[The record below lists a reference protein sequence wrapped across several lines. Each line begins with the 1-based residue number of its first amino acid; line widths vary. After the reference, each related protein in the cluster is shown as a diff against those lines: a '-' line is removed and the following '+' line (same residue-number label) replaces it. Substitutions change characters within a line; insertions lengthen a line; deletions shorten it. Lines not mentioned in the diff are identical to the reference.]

1 MRLIHRTSALSA
13 IALAGW
19 CLAAA
24 PADNVVLRVGQTAFT
39 RGEVQAWLSRTSLV
53 AKADGAAAEPGAT
66 RRHALLQMALLTEHG
81 RVEQGK
87 SGESEARDTA
97 LVAALDRALR
107 AEQAPTDAVI
117 SAFYDEHKDR
127 YVQPKAIRIW
137 RILVADEAVAKNI
150 IAKVDGDPKAV
161 YLWGDFT
168 REHSVDE
175 ATKQRDGSLGFVRD
189 DGSTDVPELRV
200 AKELYEAADRVT
212 DGQLV
217 PTPIP
222 EAGKFAVIW
231 RKGTRAESSQTLQQE
246 RDDIREILI
255 RTRAQAAR
263 AALVEQLRKAQLS
276 GYDPGELPEIP
287 PSRAAAA
294 ATSSAR

>member
-1 MRLIHRTSALSA
+1 MIRRRSALVA
-13 IALAGW
+13 IALAAW

-39 RGEVQAWLSRTSLV
+39 RSEVHAWLSRTALV
-53 AKADGAAAEPGAT
+53 SKADGAPAEPGAT

-87 SGESEARDTA
+87 SGESETRDTA
-97 LVAALDRALR
+97 LVAALDRAIR
-107 AEQAPTDAVI
+107 AEQAPTDTEI
-117 SAFYDEHKDR
+117 SAFYDAHKDR
-127 YVQPKAIRIW
+127 YVQPKAIRLW
-137 RILVADEAVAKNI
+137 RILVADEAIAKNI

-175 ATKQRDGSLGFVRD
+175 ATKMRDGSLGFVRD

-222 EAGKFAVIW
+222 EAGKFAVVW
-231 RKGTRAESSQTLQQE
+231 RKGTRPERAQTLAQE
-246 RDDIREILI
+246 RDNIREILI

-263 AALVEQLRKAQLS
+263 AALVDQLRKARLS
-276 GYDPGELPEIP
+276 AYDPGELPELP
-287 PSRAAAA
+287 PHRAASPAA
-294 ATSSAR
+294 ASSSR

>member
-1 MRLIHRTSALSA
+1 VRVIRRSSALVA
-13 IALAGW
+13 IALAAW

-53 AKADGAAAEPGAT
+53 AKADGAPAEPGAT

-81 RVEQGK
+81 RVEQGH

-97 LVAALDRALR
+97 LVAALDRAIR
-107 AEQAPTDAVI
+107 AEQAPTDAEI
-117 SAFYDEHKDR
+117 SAFYDAHKDR
-127 YVQPKAIRIW
+127 YVEPKAIRMW

-217 PTPIP
+217 PTPIA
-222 EAGKFAVIW
+222 EAGKFAVVW
-231 RKGTRAESSQTLQQE
+231 RKGTRPERAQTLQQE
-246 RDDIREILI
+246 RDNIREILI

-263 AALVEQLRKAQLS
+263 AALVDQLRKARLS
-276 GYDPGELPEIP
+276 AYDPGELPEI
-287 PSRAAAA
+287 SLSATAAA
-294 ATSSAR
+294 SSSH